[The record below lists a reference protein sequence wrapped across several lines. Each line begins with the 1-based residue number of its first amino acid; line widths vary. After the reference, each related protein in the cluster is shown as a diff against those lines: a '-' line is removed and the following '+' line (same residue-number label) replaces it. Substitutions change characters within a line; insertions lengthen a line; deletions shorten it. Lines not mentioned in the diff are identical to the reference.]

1 MTKAPKH
8 FMVDVHKLSDGLI
21 IYRRSDVQHKNW
33 YCRIKLPK
41 EDRYKRISLKT
52 PHLDEAMKAAVR
64 HEIAI
69 ETKMQNQLPVFD
81 KPFSEVA
88 SEYSARQKRL
98 ADIGQIT
105 LHRWKTIDGHIR
117 LHLIP
122 YMGNVQI
129 TLVTDERWSEYPFW
143 RKKHNA
149 PKEPRKHPLH
159 KSPKVQ
165 PKDEGDEEHVAAKD
179 GTVRHEMITLRA
191 IMRFAAKQKYIPITQ
206 VPDGDMPED
215 NARREAFSSDQYRA
229 LHTYARDK
237 WIDKGDRL
245 NVWYRNMAY
254 QFMLVMTNTGMR
266 NSEARNLKWR
276 DIDIREAKDKR
287 TFVVLNVR
295 GKKKYRELIA
305 AANVAEYLERIRALF
320 IEAQNRRL
328 KEAQKCRLKNAL
340 DTDEAQK
347 RLLKNTPDTEL
358 GPKPDDPVFSTYDG
372 KQAKTLY
379 DTLIGNLLEK
389 SGLLFGS
396 SGSRRSIY
404 SFRHTY
410 ATFRLAAGTDS
421 YFLAKQMGTSVKMIE
436 DHYGHV
442 APAKN
447 AELILQGVPEWDMT
461 GEGSGGKASGVNADP
476 AGAKAKSGTA
486 KRDKALP
493 TAGKASRSTRRH

>member
-1 MTKAPKH
+1 MTKLPAP
-8 FMVDVHKLSDGLI
+8 FMVDVHRIKPGLI

-33 YCRIKLPK
+33 YCRIKLAK

-52 PHLDEAMKAAVR
+52 SNIDQAKIEALR
-64 HEIAI
+64 HDIAI
-69 ETKMQNQLPVFD
+69 ETKMQHQLPVFN
-81 KPFSEVA
+81 KSFSEVA
-88 SEYSARQKRL
+88 LEYSKHQERL

-105 LHRWKTIDGHIR
+105 KNRWKTIDGHIR

-129 TLVTDERWSEYPFW
+129 TLVTDEKWTEYPFW
-143 RKKHNA
+143 RKKNNA
-149 PKEPRKHPLH
+149 VKTSRKHPLH

-165 PKDEGDEEHVAAKD
+165 PETGEDEEHKAAKE
-179 GTVRHEMITLRA
+179 GTIRQEMTTFKA
-191 IMRFAAKQKYIPITQ
+191 IMKFAAKKKYIPITQ

-215 NARREAFSSDQYRA
+215 NARREAFTSAEYKA
-229 LHTYARDK
+229 LHTHAREE
-237 WIDKGDRL
+237 WIEKGEKAV
-245 NVWYRNMAY
+245 NVWYRKMAY

-276 DIDIREAKDKR
+276 DIDTRAAKDGR

-295 GKKKYRELIA
+295 GKKKHRELIG
-305 AANVAEYLERIRALF
+305 AANVSDYLDRIRALF
-320 IEAQNRRL
+320 IEAQERRQPKL
-328 KEAQKCRLKNAL
+328 SDA
-340 DTDEAQK
+340 
-347 RLLKNTPDTEL
+347 EL
-358 GPKPDDPVFSTYDG
+358 GPKPDDHVFSTYEG
-372 KQAKTLY
+372 KQAKSLY
-379 DTLIGNLLEK
+379 DTLIADLLK
-389 SGLLFGS
+389 SSGLLYSS

-447 AELILQGVPEWDMT
+447 AELILQGVPEWSLM
-461 GEGSGGKASGVNADP
+461 GEGSDEAEAKVKPRAKNREGKGFPS
-476 AGAKAKSGTA
+476 
-486 KRDKALP
+486 
-493 TAGKASRSTRRH
+493 AGKASRSTRRRKERENPGGAGR

>member
-1 MTKAPKH
+1 MKKPPSP
-8 FMVDVHKLSDGLI
+8 FLIDVHELGPGLI
-21 IYRRSDVQHKNW
+21 IYRRSDVQHNNW

-52 PHLDEAMKAAVR
+52 PNIDEAMKAAVR

-69 ETKMQNQLPVFD
+69 ETKTQNQLPVFD
-81 KPFSEVA
+81 KAFSEVA
-88 SEYSARQKRL
+88 LEYSERQRRL
-98 ADIGQIT
+98 AEIGQIT
-105 LHRWKTIDGHIR
+105 KHRWKTIDGHIR

-129 TLVTDERWSEYPFW
+129 TLVTDEKWNEYPFW
-143 RKKHNA
+143 RKKTNA
-149 PKEPRKHPLH
+149 PREPRKHPLH

-165 PKDEGDEEHVAAKD
+165 PKKDIEEHKPAKD
-179 GTVRHEMITLRA
+179 GTVRTEMMTLRA
-191 IMRFAAKQKYIPITQ
+191 IMRFAAKKKYIPVTQ

-215 NARREAFSSDQYRA
+215 NARREAFSSEEYKT
-229 LHTYARDK
+229 LHTHARNK
-237 WIDKGDRL
+237 WINKGDRL
-245 NVWYRNMAY
+245 NVWSRKMAY

-276 DIDIREAKDKR
+276 DVDVRKTKDGR

-295 GKKKYRELIA
+295 GKKKHRELIA
-305 AANVAEYLERIRALF
+305 AGNVAEYLELIRALF
-320 IEAQNRRL
+320 IEAQKR
-328 KEAQKCRLKNAL
+328 RLKNAS
-340 DTDEAQK
+340 EA
-347 RLLKNTPDTEL
+347 EL
-358 GPKPDDPVFSTYDG
+358 APKPDDPVFSTYAG
-372 KQAKTLY
+372 RQAKTLY
-379 DTLIGNLLEK
+379 DTLIGDLLEK
-389 SGLLFGS
+389 SGLLYGS

-447 AELILQGVPEWDMT
+447 AELLLQGVPEWEIAAQ
-461 GEGSGGKASGVNADP
+461 GAGGKASSVNADA
-476 AGAKAKSGTA
+476 AGAKAKPRSG
-486 KRDKALP
+486 
-493 TAGKASRSTRRH
+493 GKKDASRSTRPRAPARTR

>member
-1 MTKAPKH
+1 MTKSPAP
-8 FMVDVHKLSDGLI
+8 FMIDVHRLGPSLI
-21 IYRRSDVQHKNW
+21 IYRRTDVRHRNW

-41 EDRYKRISLKT
+41 EDRYKRFSLKT
-52 PHLDEAMKAAVR
+52 SDIEAAKREAIKR
-64 HEIAI
+64 EIAI
-69 ETKMQNQLPVFD
+69 ETKLEHQLPVFD
-81 KPFSEVA
+81 KPFHEVA
-88 SEYSARQKRL
+88 LEYSEHQRRL

-105 LHRWKTIDGHIR
+105 LNRWKTIDGHIR

-129 TLVTDERWSEYPFW
+129 TLVGEEKWTEYPFW
-143 RKKHNA
+143 RKKNNA
-149 PKEPRKHPLH
+149 PKSPRKHPLH

-165 PKDEGDEEHVAAKD
+165 PKKDGIEEHQPATD
-179 GTVRHEMITLRA
+179 GAIRQEMVTFRA
-191 IMRFAAKQKYIPITQ
+191 IMRFAAKKKYIPITH

-215 NARREAFSSDQYRA
+215 NARREAFSSDEYKA
-229 LHTYARDK
+229 LHTYARNE
-237 WIDKGDRL
+237 WVDKGKSVL
-245 NVWYRNMAY
+245 NVWYRKMAY

-276 DIDIREAKDKR
+276 DIDTRKAKDGR

-295 GKKKYRELIA
+295 GKKKFRELIA
-305 AANVAEYLERIRALF
+305 AGNVAEYFEKIRALF
-320 IEAQNRRL
+320 IEAHKRRV
-328 KEAQKCRLKNAL
+328 KN
-340 DTDEAQK
+340 E
-347 RLLKNTPDTEL
+347 PDTEL

-372 KQAKTLY
+372 EQAKTLY
-379 DTLIGNLLEK
+379 DTLIADLLEK
-389 SGLLFGS
+389 SKLLYGS

-447 AELILQGVPEWDMT
+447 AELILQGVPEWDMNA
-461 GEGSGGKASGVNADP
+461 EGSGE
-476 AGAKAKSGTA
+476 KAKPRTHK
-486 KRDKALP
+486 KREGKGLP

>member
-1 MTKAPKH
+1 MTKPPT
-8 FMVDVHKLSDGLI
+8 FMVDVHSLKPGLI
-21 IYRRSDVQHKNW
+21 IYRRTDVQHTNW

-52 PHLDEAMKAAVR
+52 ANIEQAKVEALR
-64 HEIAI
+64 HDIAI
-69 ETKMQNQLPVFD
+69 ETKMQHQLPVFD
-81 KPFSEVA
+81 KAFHEVA
-88 SEYSARQKRL
+88 LDYSEHQRRL
-98 ADIGQIT
+98 SEIGQIT
-105 LHRWKTIDGHIR
+105 PHRWKTIDGHIR

-129 TLVTDERWSEYPFW
+129 TLVTDEKWTEYPFW
-143 RKKHNA
+143 RKKNNA
-149 PKEPRKHPLH
+149 PRQPRKHPLH
-159 KSPKVQ
+159 KSAKVQ
-165 PKDEGDEEHVAAKD
+165 PKQDGDQEHRPAKD
-179 GTVRHEMITLRA
+179 GTVRLEMMTFRA
-191 IMRFAAKQKYIPITQ
+191 VMRFAAKKKYIPITQ

-215 NARREAFSSDQYRA
+215 NARREAFTSQEYKD

-237 WIDKGDRL
+237 WIDKGDTL

-254 QFMLVMTNTGMR
+254 QFMLIMANTGMR

-276 DIDIREAKDKR
+276 DIDIRKVKDGR

-305 AANVAEYLERIRALF
+305 AANVAEYFERIRALF
-320 IEAQNRRL
+320 IEAQKRR
-328 KEAQKCRLKNAL
+328 QKDARQA
-340 DTDEAQK
+340 
-347 RLLKNTPDTEL
+347 EL
-358 GPKPDDPVFSTYDG
+358 GPKPDDPVFSTYAG
-372 KQAKTLY
+372 RQAKTLY
-379 DTLIGNLLEK
+379 DTLIADLLEN
-389 SGLLFGS
+389 SGLLYGS

-447 AELILQGVPEWDMT
+447 AELILQGVPEWDAVA
-461 GEGSGGKASGVNADP
+461 EGSGGKASGVNADA
-476 AGAKAKSGTA
+476 AGTKAKPRA
-486 KRDKALP
+486 KKKSEGKDLP
-493 TAGKASRSTRRH
+493 AAGKASRSTRRR